1 MTMTPDQ
8 LRMSPYEVAEETFVI
23 PWMLEA
29 PPVGLFCMNSLVIR
43 GEQPMVVDTGS
54 PANRDEWLENLGSVV
69 DPSDVRWIFLS
80 HDDRDH
86 AGNLLAALEA
96 CPNATLL
103 TTWFSVGRMAEEW
116 MTPLDRCR
124 FLNENERLDLG
135 DRTITTVRPPVFDNP
150 TTRGVFDDRTG
161 VLWSVD
167 TFANPVSAP
176 LEDAHDISDADFA
189 EGQLLGGRIVSPW
202 HPWLDE
208 RKYHAHIDTIQA
220 LPIEVIA
227 SCHAPA
233 IRGDRIARPR
243 STSSAPCPRPIRGS
257 RSPTKT
263 SSNGSRCEGRSRG
276 GLLQAELSHP
286 RDDELLHQALRQWL
300 VDGELQRAL
309 RGLVGR
315 GLVGEHR
322 EHGAAVR
329 KVAQVILERSES
341 GHRLALHL
349 ERRHAVG
356 DALLRCPVRPP

>member
-1 MTMTPDQ
+1 MTTTPEQ
-8 LRMSPYEVAEETFVI
+8 LRMSPYQVAEETFVI

-43 GEQPMVVDTGS
+43 GEQPMLVDTGS
-54 PANRDEWLENLGSVV
+54 PANRNEWLENVASVV
-69 DPSDVRWIFLS
+69 DPNDVRWIFLS

-124 FLNENERLDLG
+124 FLNENESLDLG

-189 EGQLLGGRIVSPW
+189 EGQLLGGRVVSPW

-208 RKYHAHIDTIQA
+208 RKYNGHIDTLQA

-233 IRGDRIARPR
+233 IRGDRIQTAFDIVRTLP
-243 STSSAPCPRPIRGS
+243 SADPWQPF
-257 RSPTKT
+257 T
-263 SSNGSRCEGRSRG
+263 
-276 GLLQAELSHP
+276 
-286 RDDELLHQALRQWL
+286 HQDLEQWL
-300 VDGELQRAL
+300 
-309 RGLVGR
+309 
-315 GLVGEHR
+315 
-322 EHGAAVR
+322 
-329 KVAQVILERSES
+329 SM
-341 GHRLALHL
+341 
-349 ERRHAVG
+349 
-356 DALLRCPVRPP
+356 